1 MKHTHFTDLCF
12 FENRQINIFLDKIYS
27 AVLEHFESEK
37 LPKLCGSVAYMLH
50 GLYSENYIP
59 KDIDLEVDN
68 WQVYRFLKYELP
80 KMFPDFDFVEI
91 KEERL
96 ILYTSE
102 IVIEFWK
109 PIKKH
114 TITDFY
120 KNKIKYTL

>member
-12 FENRQINIFLDKIYS
+12 FENRQINTFLDQIYS
-27 AVLEHFESEK
+27 AVLEHFDDDN
-37 LPKLCGSVAYMLH
+37 LPKICGSVAYMLH

-68 WQVYRFLKYELP
+68 WEVYRFLKYELP
-80 KMFPDFDFVEI
+80 KMFPEFEFVEI
-91 KEERL
+91 KDERL

-109 PIKKH
+109 PIKNH